1 MIVEKS
7 PDAEGADS
15 SIQDRP
21 DFGRRDA
28 RQIAVYL
35 RNLATRGDFVT
46 IEFGGKQMANQLLH
60 VDAPGLTFIFDR
72 GSNEQENQAILNA
85 GKLTFRG
92 APDGVRIEF
101 STGAPTQTTFEGR
114 PAFKLPFPEIL
125 YCVQRREYFRVE
137 TPILDPYVATGKLPD
152 GSPLRCEIHD
162 LSLGG
167 ISLKTLDSRISEL
180 EIGTVLEDV
189 RLNFGAFGLF
199 SIDLRLVSPRYV
211 VTAKGDRLYIVGF
224 QFPDLPGGAERTLQ
238 KLITHLDNKR
248 RSLVSR

>member
-7 PDAEGADS
+7 PDAVSAES
-15 SIQDRP
+15 FIQDRP

-46 IEFGGKQMANQLLH
+46 IEFGGKQIASQVLH
-60 VDAPGLTFIFDR
+60 VDTPGLTFVFDR
-72 GSNEQENQAILNA
+72 VSNEQENQAMLRA
-85 GKLTFRG
+85 GNLIFRG
-92 APDGVRIEF
+92 SPDGVRIEF
-101 STGAPTQTTFEGR
+101 STGTPQPTVFEGR
-114 PAFKLPFPEIL
+114 PALQLPFPDIL

-137 TPILDPYVATGKLPD
+137 TPILDPYVATGRYSD
-152 GSPLRCEIHD
+152 DSILRCEIHD

-167 ISLKTLDSRISEL
+167 ISFQTMDPRIAEL
-180 EIGTVLEDV
+180 EPGTVLEDV
-189 RLNFGAFGLF
+189 RLNFGQFGLF
-199 SIDLRLVSPRYV
+199 AIDLTLVSPRFI
-211 VTAKGDRLYIVGF
+211 VTAKGDRLHIVGF
-224 QFPDLPGGAERTLQ
+224 KFPDLPGAAERTLQ